1 MDNTHPLDFRPF
13 PSQAGC
19 FKCSNR
25 SVQEQLWN
33 CSFRR
38 TLDPCS
44 PWPNCSAPV
53 RPLRSVCSRFVSS
66 QWTVPSC
73 ENYTQQLHR
82 LRRRKQKA
90 HLRPLGHGS
99 RQTGGV
105 AFLTPLS
112 SDLGLLQATA
122 AKVAYPKARRE
133 PLLPVAIG
141 FFTIAIKSLLQFVVD
156 LVARGLRILQNFAG
170 VFRAR
175 LLKLLRISSVVET

>member
-73 ENYTQQLHR
+73 ENYALQLHR
-82 LRRRKQKA
+82 LRRREQKA

-105 AFLTPLS
+105 AFLTPL
-112 SDLGLLQATA
+112 
-122 AKVAYPKARRE
+122 R
-133 PLLPVAIG
+133 LLPIDGQTGSFPHRRATSNLAFAIS
-141 FFTIAIKSLLQFVVD
+141 IARSSSRQMQCRERDRSPLSPHPRRQD
-156 LVARGLRILQNFAG
+156 GADLRIRG
-170 VFRAR
+170 R
-175 LLKLLRISSVVET
+175 LLTS